1 MKVKVTADLFP
12 NTGWRADTEH
22 RQLVFTLAAHH
33 SPTSHDT
40 NRLHGTSI
48 PRTAS
53 VKVSDV
59 WKYPTMLSYKESID
73 EIPTSTSIYP
83 TLKPALSPSVEINI
97 TIVYITLY
105 ALLFLFVYVQLWMI
119 WYYRHKR
126 FSYQTVFLFCCL
138 VWSGLRTT
146 LFSFY
151 FEDCELAN
159 DLPISLYWLLY
170 CFPVCLQF
178 TMLCLLVLFF
188 AQVRKIL
195 EV

>member
-1 MKVKVTADLFP
+1 MAVVQRPLSSPFPEVLRDFKKTFPLRAGYSVTTWGPL
-12 NTGWRADTEH
+12 
-22 RQLVFTLAAHH
+22 
-33 SPTSHDT
+33 
-40 NRLHGTSI
+40 
-48 PRTAS
+48 
-53 VKVSDV
+53 
-59 WKYPTMLSYKESID
+59 
-73 EIPTSTSIYP
+73 P
-83 TLKPALSPSVEINI
+83 TLKPALNPSVELNI

-105 ALLFLFVYVQLWMI
+105 ALLFLFVYIQLWMI

-151 FEDCELAN
+151 FEDCDLAN
-159 DLPISLYWLLY
+159 NLPIFLYWLLY

-188 AQVRKIL
+188 AQVRSIRYK
-195 EV
+195 